1 MWQSLRYGL
10 RVIRKSPGFAAIAVL
25 TLALGIGAN
34 TAIFSVV
41 NALLLRSL
49 PLEQPD
55 RLVYLSGFNPERGIS
70 GGGFSVAAYENIR
83 DGNHSFTGVAAFVF
97 NDSFTLT
104 GAGEP
109 EQIGAARVA
118 PNFLDVLGARPL
130 LGRGFQAAEGV
141 EGARPVTLIS
151 HALWERRFA
160 ADRNIL
166 GKTITFDQDVYTI
179 IGVMPADFPFPFP
192 GIDAWVTRI
201 MNYGGFQPEQIRA
214 GAGYLT
220 ATARLRPG
228 VSIGQAE
235 SELRV
240 LSQHYRQEHPRAP
253 DADPRGHLS
262 VVTLQES
269 LVTGIRSTL
278 LILMGAVGLVLLIAC
293 ANVASLML
301 ARATGRAKEIAV
313 RAALGA
319 GRGTL
324 IRQLLVESMILAAAA
339 AVLGVLLAKWGVA
352 WLVKA
357 DAGNNLP
364 GFQPIR
370 VDLGVLAFTLGISL
384 LTGIVFGLA
393 PALQVSRPDLNGILR
408 DSGWGTTGGARR
420 HRTRSLLV
428 AGQMALSIVL
438 LIGAGLLIKSF
449 RNLQTLDAG
458 FDPHH
463 SLTMNVNPPP
473 AQFPDGPRRAQF
485 YRQVVERLAAI
496 PGVRAASA
504 SESRPTG
511 LRVLSP
517 ILADGQPNVP
527 PGQRPLAVWNGVTP
541 GYFQTFGVP
550 LLRGR
555 DFTWADDDK
564 APRVVIVSQALARH
578 FWPQED
584 AIGKHLTFTRFQVPF
599 EIVGIAGDTRTYGLQ
614 SDPGNV
620 IFTPYAQWT
629 FVGMALTIRTE
640 GDPAR
645 FAKAA
650 IAQVQAVDPDLPVT
664 NLQTMD
670 EVMRSLVSQQ
680 RQTMYLIAGFGA
692 VSLLLA
698 VMGLYGVMA
707 YAVAQRTIE
716 IGIRQAIGAQRG
728 DILRLVFGQAM
739 RLSLAGIAAGAVAA
753 LVLTRL
759 IGQMLYHV
767 AATDPLTFAAVSLLF
782 LLVAMVASYVP
793 AWRATRVDPLE
804 ALRSR

>member
-10 RVIRKSPGFAAIAVL
+10 RVIRKSPGFAAVAVL
-25 TLALGIGAN
+25 TLAIGIGAN

-55 RLVYLSGFNPERGIS
+55 RLVYLSAVNPARNIT
-70 GGGFSVAAYENIR
+70 GGGFSVAAFENLR
-83 DGNHSFTGVAAFVF
+83 DGNHSFTGIAAWCG
-97 NDSFTLT
+97 DGFTMT

-109 EQIGAARVA
+109 EQLSAARVA
-118 PNFLDVLGARPL
+118 PNFLDVLGARPF
-130 LGRGFQAAEGV
+130 LGRGFQPSEGV
-141 EGARPVTLIS
+141 DGARTVALIS
-151 HALWERRFA
+151 HALWERRFGS
-160 ADRNIL
+160 DQNIL
-166 GKTITFDQDVYTI
+166 GKTITLDQDLYTI

-192 GIDAWVTRI
+192 NTDVWVTRV
-201 MNYGGFQPEQIRA
+201 MDFGGFQPEQIRA

-228 VSIGQAE
+228 VTVSQAE
-235 SELRV
+235 AEVSV

-253 DADPRGHLS
+253 DADPHGRLS
-262 VVTLQES
+262 VVQLQES

-301 ARATGRAKEIAV
+301 ARATGRAKEIAI
-313 RAALGA
+313 RSALGA

-324 IRQLLVESMILAAAA
+324 VRQLLVESLLLATTA
-339 AVLGVLLAKWGVA
+339 AVMGSLLARWGVA
-352 WLVKA
+352 WLVRV

-370 VDLGVLAFTLGISL
+370 VDLGVLTFTLGISL
-384 LTGIVFGLA
+384 ITGIVFGLA
-393 PALQVSRPDLNGILR
+393 PALQASRPNLIAVLR
-408 DSGWGTTGGARR
+408 DSGWGTTGGAGR

-428 AGQMALSIVL
+428 AAQMALSIVL

-449 RNLQTLDAG
+449 RNLQAIDPG

-473 AQFPDGPRRAQF
+473 TQFPDGPRRAQL
-485 YRQVVERLAAI
+485 YHQLVDRLAAM
-496 PGVRAASA
+496 PGVRSANASA
-504 SESRPTG
+504 SRPMG
-511 LRVLSP
+511 LRVMSP

-564 APRVVIVSQALARH
+564 APRVVIVSQALAHH
-578 FWPQED
+578 FWPNED
-584 AIGKHLTFTRFQVPF
+584 ALGKHLTFTRFQAPF

-620 IFTPYAQWT
+620 MYTSYAQWT
-629 FVGMALTIRTE
+629 FTGMALTIRTE
-640 GDPAR
+640 GDPTR
-645 FAKAA
+645 FAKQA
-650 IAQVQAVDPDLPVT
+650 IAQVQAVDPNLPVT
-664 NLQTMD
+664 GVLTMD
-670 EVMRSLVSQQ
+670 EMMGTLVSQP
-680 RQTMYLIAGFGA
+680 RQTMFLIAGFAG

-698 VMGLYGVMA
+698 VIGLYGVMA
-707 YAVAQRTIE
+707 YAVAQRTTE
-716 IGIRQAIGAQRG
+716 IGIRQAIGAQRS
-728 DILRLVFGQAM
+728 DILRLVFGQAI

-753 LVLTRL
+753 LLLTRL
-759 IGQMLYHV
+759 IGRILYHV
-767 AATDPLTFAAVSLLF
+767 GATDPLTFGAVALLF
-782 LLVAMVASYVP
+782 LLVAMAASYIP